1 MGTHLQKFVVRN
13 SSCSNKQHFVR
24 LKFLCKY
31 THPLIVCM
39 SSAFHL
45 QTDNF
50 TTFFKNKIY
59 FEITFTP
66 VIQIISVRYG
76 VIH

>member
-1 MGTHLQKFVVRN
+1 
-13 SSCSNKQHFVR
+13 
-24 LKFLCKY
+24 
-31 THPLIVCM
+31 M

-66 VIQIISVRYG
+66 VIQIIICQIWSDSLNALPLKTPPVFP
-76 VIH
+76 IISD